1 MGFFGKKQDSISKK
15 EPRLNSLK
23 YEQSTFGATKA
34 VLYGT
39 NRLCGNIIDSVD
51 FKATAHKNTV
61 KMGKGGSQKSTSI
74 YYTYTARTVIGLCE
88 GQIQGI
94 RKIMFDDGTYSLAD
108 LKLNLF
114 QGSDN
119 QPAWG
124 EMVTKHADHA
134 LNYRNLAYVA
144 GNIDLTTNG
153 SVPQYNFEV
162 SGKFTNNT
170 DDITPVITEGF
181 TYSTDSG
188 TLGSVTANIEYSEYY
203 TSINKIELVYYNS
216 NNREYRNDNFTG
228 YTVTQNK
235 GVYTVTLN
243 LSGLGAVSAHAYITY
258 NSTVRLDANPKDI
271 VYDVLTD
278 SNYGMGFSAAELD
291 TNSFETYSDYCI
303 ANNVF
308 LSPLYDSQSEA
319 QEVLSNLGEIT
330 NSTFVWSQGKLRVVP
345 LGDSEV
351 SDNGKTFIPD
361 LTPIYDITEDDLLC
375 DDGDEP
381 IICER
386 KSQNDVKN
394 SVKIEYLNRANEYNT
409 EIEEAQDLVNIE
421 LYGLKQADTLTARQI
436 CTQEVANKVAQ
447 LALQRNI
454 AVRNTYSFKLSMKYC
469 LLEPMDL
476 ITLTSDRLGMS
487 RELVRIL
494 SVKENDGVLEF
505 TAEEMI
511 VGTATPAK
519 ITGQTASF
527 EGVNTATS
535 VGNINAPIIF
545 EPPFELTQ
553 DELQVWVG
561 ISNPQNLF
569 GGGEVWISDD
579 GETYK
584 NIGTLNDSVRQGVLT
599 AALPTINAEYD
610 NTNTLAIDV
619 SMSNAELLSGSDN
632 DMENLNTLCYV
643 DGELLSYKNAELVDD
658 FEYEI
663 TTMKRGAYYTQPTAH
678 NSGTQFCRIDTD
690 CFMKV
695 PFNEDD
701 IGKKIYIKIC
711 SFNTFGAG
719 LQDLANVTAYE
730 YKILGNATMIFPN
743 NVTNFNVIQKGS
755 DYVFS
760 WNFTSNED
768 TYEIREGANWDTGT
782 VIGKN
787 IALNSFSSHIIMTGE
802 KHFWIKS
809 FNGMNYSDAATH
821 DVIYVDSIPDS
832 NVVVAYDLLTDLD
845 NGTYQNTKQYKGAIK
860 LTTAVKWQTTADKW
874 GMGSNK
880 YYQIGGVWGAAVA
893 SEGYYTSAVQ
903 DLGGVLESGVR
914 GTIGLHS
921 ENETLTAEIQW
932 RYSADS
938 ETWSD
943 WETLTSDGVIAT
955 FRYYQCRVHFT
966 STGGQIVCTAANII
980 IDVPDKLVTRTA
992 VVSNASTGA
1001 TVEFDFYAPPSIVAT
1016 VNDNINAYAV
1026 VIEKDEQ
1033 HAKIK
1038 IFDNDGTAVTGTAD
1052 LIIKG
1057 Y

>member
-61 KMGKGGSQKSTSI
+61 KMGKGGGQSNTSI
-74 YYTYTARTVIGLCE
+74 YYTYTSRTVIGLCE
-88 GQIQGI
+88 GQILGI
-94 RKIMFDDGTYSLAD
+94 RKVMFDDGTYSLSK
-108 LKLNLF
+108 LKLNF
-114 QGSDN
+114 FNGSN
-119 QPAWG
+119 SQLAWG
-124 EMVTKHADHA
+124 EMQTKHADHA

-162 SGKFTNNT
+162 RGKYTNNT
-170 DDITPVITEGF
+170 DDITPIITEGF
-181 TYSTDSG
+181 SYSTTSG
-188 TLGSVTANIEYSEYY
+188 TLGSVNAKITYSEYY
-203 TSINKIELVYYNS
+203 MSISKIELIYYNS
-216 NNREYRNDNFTG
+216 NSREYKNGNFTN
-228 YTVTQNK
+228 YTVSQK
-235 GVYTVTLN
+235 DGVFTVKLN

-258 NSTVRLDANPKDI
+258 NSSARLDANPKDI
-271 VYDVLTD
+271 VYDILTD
-278 SNYGMGFSAAELD
+278 KIYGMSFDSAELD
-291 TNSFETYSDYCI
+291 AASFTKYSNYCI
-303 ANNVF
+303 ANNIF

-319 QEVLSNLGEIT
+319 QEVLTNLAELT
-330 NSTFVWSQGKLRVVP
+330 NSTFVWSQGKLRIAP
-345 LGDSEV
+345 LGDTTV
-351 SDNGKTFIPD
+351 SDNGKTFTPD
-361 LTPIYDITEDDLLC
+361 LTPIYDITEEDLLC

-394 SVKIEYLNRANEYNT
+394 SIKIEYLNRANEYNT

-421 LYGLKQADTLTARQI
+421 LYGLKQADTITAHQI

-447 LALQRNI
+447 IALQRNI
-454 AVRNTYSFKLSMKYC
+454 AIRNNYSFKLSMKYC

-476 ITLTSDRLGMS
+476 ITLSSDRLGMN
-487 RELVRIL
+487 RELVRIT

-505 TAEEMI
+505 TAEEMV

-519 ITGQTASF
+519 YTTQNASF
-527 EGVNTATS
+527 DAVDTATS
-535 VGNINAPIIF
+535 VGNINEPVIF

-553 DELQVWVG
+553 NELQVWVG

-599 AALPTINAEYD
+599 AALPSINAEYD

-619 SMSNAELLSGSDN
+619 SMSNAELLSGSSN
-632 DMENLNTLCYV
+632 DMENLNTLCFV
-643 DGELLSYKNAELVDD
+643 DGELLSYQTAELVDD
-658 FEYEI
+658 FEYEL
-663 TTMKRGAYYTQPTAH
+663 TTLKRGAYYTTPAAH
-678 NSGTQFCRIDTD
+678 AADTQFCRIDND

-695 PFNEDD
+695 PFTSDD

-711 SFNTFGAG
+711 SFNTFGGG
-719 LQDLANVTAYE
+719 LQELTDVQAYE
-730 YKILGNATMIFPN
+730 YKILGNATKIFPAD
-743 NVTNFNVIQKGS
+743 VTNFNVIQKGS
-755 DYVFS
+755 EYVFS
-760 WNFTSNED
+760 WTFTSNSD
-768 TYEIREGANWDTGT
+768 TYEIREGASWETGN

-787 IALNSFSSHIIMTGE
+787 IALNSFSSDIIMTGE
-802 KHFWIKS
+802 KHFWIKAH
-809 FNGMNYSDAATH
+809 NGMNYSDNATH
-821 DVIYVDSIPDS
+821 DVIFVSDIPDS
-832 NVVVAYDLLTDLD
+832 NVVVAYDLLTDLA
-845 NGTYQNTKQYKGAIK
+845 NGTYQNTKAYNGAIK
-860 LTTAVKWQTTADKW
+860 LTTSVKWQTTSDKW
-874 GMGSNK
+874 GLGSNK
-880 YYQIGGVWGAAVA
+880 YYQVNGVWGAAAA

-921 ENETLTAEIQW
+921 ENETLTASMEW
-932 RYSADS
+932 RYSSDN

-943 WETLTSDGVIAT
+943 WEVLTQDGVIAT
-955 FRYYQCRVHFT
+955 FRYYQCRIHFT
-966 STGGQIVCTAANII
+966 STGGQIVCTTANMI

-992 VVSNASTGA
+992 TVTNAASGA
-1001 TVEFDFYAPPSIVAT
+1001 IVEFDFYAPPSIVAT

-1026 VIEKDEQ
+1026 VTEKDET

-1038 IFDNDGTAVTGTAD
+1038 IYDNDGTAVTGTAD